1 MDGVIV
7 LNKPLGKTSHDMVYF
22 IRKLTGIKKVGH
34 TGTLD
39 PYADGVLPVCI
50 GKATKAADMIT
61 SADKR
66 YTAEIILGKTTDTQ
80 DAHGRVLSETDTD
93 VPDEDIKDA
102 VMSFVGETEQ
112 IPPMYSAIKKN
123 GQRLYELARKGIEVE
138 REARKIVIYSIDIIR
153 ISRNNGKVSI
163 LADVFCSKG
172 TYIRTLCSD
181 IGTVLG
187 TGAYMNALT
196 RTASGRFS
204 IDQSYT
210 CEELMNMSENIS
222 SAVIKT
228 DDLFDYEKIK
238 VKDIQAKRLKD
249 GVKISA
255 GGIKEGQMYRV
266 YDSSGSF
273 LSLSECREGRLVLR
287 KSFW

>member
-61 SADKR
+61 ASDKR
-66 YTAEIILGKTTDTQ
+66 YRTEIMLGKTTDTQ
-80 DAHGRVLSETDTD
+80 DAHGRVLTQTEVNVTES
-93 VPDEDIKDA
+93 DIKNA
-102 VMSFVGETEQ
+102 VAGFIGEIEQ

-123 GQRLYELARKGIEVE
+123 GQKLYELARKGIEIE
-138 REARKIVIYSIDIIR
+138 REARKIVIYSIDICD
-153 ISRNNGKVSI
+153 ISKKSDGVSI
-163 LADVFCSKG
+163 VADIFCSKG
-172 TYIRTLCSD
+172 TYIRTLCND
-181 IGTVLG
+181 IGKVLG

-204 IDQSYT
+204 IDKSYT
-210 CEELMNMSENIS
+210 CEELANMSGNIEPL
-222 SAVIKT
+222 VIRT
-228 DDLFDYEKIK
+228 EDLFDYEKIK
-238 VKDIQAKRLKD
+238 VRDIQAKRLKD
-249 GVKISA
+249 GVRISA
-255 GGIKEGQMYRV
+255 DGINEGRIYRV
-266 YDSSGSF
+266 YDSNGNF
-273 LSLSECREGRLVLR
+273 LSLSECHEGRLVLM